1 MAPGLT
7 PLTAL
12 VTALLSPTIARA
24 FATAIASGIPRLIDS
39 LASLPLASVSKA
51 ATTSATLARGTPL
64 SAAHRGPAHD
74 PNDVVRMG
82 IIRGGA
88 AGLAAA
94 RAFLRANARDG
105 GLCFKVTMLEARDYV
120 GGIRKYDKDECS
132 SANKMGRPPKS
143 RLMYCSL
150 QTSLRRELMA
160 FRELAWGGDGKAASY
175 VTHGQVQ

>member
-24 FATAIASGIPRLIDS
+24 FATAIAFGIPRLIDS
-39 LASLPLASVSKA
+39 LTSLPLASVSKA
-51 ATTSATLARGTPL
+51 ATTSATLARGTPS

-82 IIRGGA
+82 IIGGGA

-94 RAFLRANARDG
+94 RAFLRANARDS
-105 GLCFKVTMLEARDYV
+105 GLRFEVTVLEARDYI
-120 GGIRKYDKDECS
+120 GGIWKYDEDN
-132 SANKMGRPPKS
+132 ALPP
-143 RLMYCSL
+143 
-150 QTSLRRELMA
+150 TRRDDRRNLD
-160 FRELAWGGDGKAASY
+160 RYIAASEP
-175 VTHGQVQ
+175 TCRGS